1 MARTPATP
9 SNVPPANV
17 SLVPMLG
24 AGWYFPVEHEVVS
37 DDVPDDAK
45 VRLAKLRIAA
55 DELSVRQSIEIILS
69 TEKGE
74 RVMRPDFG
82 CDLNKLL
89 FAPNNGTTRALAEF
103 EVSEALKS
111 WEPRIEVFE
120 VSAQTSGGNGELLLI
135 DINYRV
141 RTTDNRFNLVYP
153 FYLNRAL
160 A

>member
-1 MARTPATP
+1 MARAPTTP
-9 SNVPPANV
+9 SNV

-24 AGWYFPVEHEVVS
+24 AGWHFPIVHEVA
-37 DDVPDDAK
+37 PDDASMHLR
-45 VRLAKLRIAA
+45 RLAMAS

-69 TEKGE
+69 TAKGE

-82 CDLNKLL
+82 CDLDKLL

-103 EVSEALKS
+103 EVKEALKS
-111 WEPRIEVFE
+111 WEPRIELFE
-120 VSAQTSGGNGELLLI
+120 VSARAAGASGEQLLI

-141 RTTDNRFNLVYP
+141 RSTDNRFNLVYP

-160 A
+160 M